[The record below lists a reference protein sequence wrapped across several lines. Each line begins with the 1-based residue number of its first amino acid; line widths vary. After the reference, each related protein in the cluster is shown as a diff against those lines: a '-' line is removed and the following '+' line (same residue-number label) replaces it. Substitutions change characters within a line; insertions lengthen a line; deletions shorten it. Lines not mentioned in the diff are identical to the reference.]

1 MMKVTKAEFIISA
14 VGPDQYPEDAL
25 PEIALAGRSNV
36 GKSSLINRM
45 INRKNLAR
53 TSSTPGKTQHLN
65 YYRINDRV
73 YFVDVPGYGYAKVSK
88 TQREVWGKMI
98 EKYLQERETLKL
110 VLQIIDLR
118 HPPTKDDELMYDW
131 LKAYD
136 LPVCVVATKADKIPK
151 SRWQKHL
158 KIIKEG
164 LVLRAGDPLILFS
177 AEEGIGKDELWAQIA
192 RYAELSEESEDR
204 IPDGEEAE
212 NGKS

>member
-1 MMKVTKAEFIISA
+1 MKVTKAEFIISA

-88 TQREVWGKMI
+88 SQREVWGKMI

-131 LKAYD
+131 LKAFD

-158 KIIKEG
+158 KIVKEG

-192 RYAELSEESEDR
+192 RYAELSEETEDR
-204 IPDGEEAE
+204 IPDGAGAE

>member
-1 MMKVTKAEFIISA
+1 MKVTKAEFIISA
-14 VGPDQYPEDAL
+14 VGPNQYPEDAL

-65 YYRINDRV
+65 YYRVNDQL

-88 TQREVWGKMI
+88 SQREVWGKMI

-131 LKAYD
+131 LKAYE
-136 LPVCVVATKADKIPK
+136 LPVCVVATKADKVPK

-158 KIIKEG
+158 KIIKEA

-177 AEEGIGKDELWAQIA
+177 SEEGIGKDELWAQIE
-192 RYAELSEESEDR
+192 RYAGLTE
-204 IPDGEEAE
+204 GTEATGLEASDTE